1 MMIHIEGLEF
11 AYAGSEFRLA
21 IPSLS
26 IGSAESVAIIGPS
39 GTGKSTLLKLVAGIL
54 TAKNGSVSVDGVDL
68 GKLGDS
74 ERRAFRSERIGFIF
88 QDFEL
93 LDYLSAFDNIL
104 HPYRISRTLRLD
116 SKVRERARQL
126 AREMGVNERL
136 QAYPS
141 QLSQGEKQR
150 VAISRAVLTCPR
162 LILADEATGNLD
174 PANKQHIL
182 DLLFRYLQQ
191 SSATLLAVTHD
202 HDLLDRFDRV
212 INFQAFL
219 HDR

>member
-1 MMIHIEGLEF
+1 MIQVDELEF
-11 AYAGSEFRLA
+11 SYTQSEFQLV

-26 IGSAESVAIIGPS
+26 VGSAESVAIIGPS
-39 GTGKSTLLKLVAGIL
+39 GTGKSTLLKLVSGIL
-54 TAKNGSVSVDGVDL
+54 TATKGQVLFNGVDL
-68 GKLGDS
+68 AALGDS
-74 ERRAFRSERIGFIF
+74 RRRALRSEQIGFIF
-88 QDFEL
+88 QNFEL

-104 HPYRISRTLRLD
+104 HPYRISRTLQLD
-116 SKVRERARQL
+116 AEVRERARQL
-126 AREMGVNERL
+126 AYDMGVNERL

-150 VAISRAVLTCPR
+150 VAICRAVLSCPR

-182 DLLFRYLQQ
+182 DLIFHYIQQ
-191 SSATLLAVTHD
+191 SGATLLAVTHD
-202 HDLLDRFDRV
+202 HDLLNRFDRV
-212 INFQAFL
+212 IDFQAFI

>member
-1 MMIHIEGLEF
+1 MIQVEGLEF
-11 AYAGSEFRLA
+11 SYTQSEFQLV

-26 IGSAESVAIIGPS
+26 VGSAESVAIIGPS

-54 TAKNGSVSVDGVDL
+54 TATKGQVSFNGVDL
-68 GKLGDS
+68 ATLGDS
-74 ERRAFRSERIGFIF
+74 RRRALRSEQIGFIF
-88 QDFEL
+88 QNFEL

-104 HPYRISRTLRLD
+104 HPYRISRTLQLD
-116 SKVRERARQL
+116 AEVRERARQL
-126 AREMGVNERL
+126 AHDMGVNERL

-150 VAISRAVLTCPR
+150 VAICRAVLSCPR

-182 DLLFRYLQQ
+182 DLIFHYIQQ
-191 SSATLLAVTHD
+191 SGATLLAVTHD

-212 INFQAFL
+212 IDFQAFI

>member
-1 MMIHIEGLEF
+1 MIHIDKLEF
-11 AYAGSEFRLA
+11 SYARSEFRLT

-26 IGSAESVAIIGPS
+26 IESAENVAIIGPS

-54 TAKNGSVSVDGVDL
+54 TATRGSVVVDGVDL
-68 GKLGDS
+68 SVLGDPG
-74 ERRAFRSERIGFIF
+74 RRAFRSERIGFIF

-93 LDYLSAFDNIL
+93 LDYLSAYDNIL

-116 SKVRERARQL
+116 TTVRERARQL
-126 AREMGVNERL
+126 AREMGVEQRL

-150 VAISRAVLTCPR
+150 VAICRAVLTCPKI
-162 LILADEATGNLD
+162 ILADEATGNLD

-182 DLLFRYLQQ
+182 DLIFRYIQQ
-191 SSATLLAVTHD
+191 SGATLLAVTHD

-212 INFQAFL
+212 IDFQAFI
-219 HDR
+219 HD

>member
-1 MMIHIEGLEF
+1 MISIERLEF
-11 AYAGSEFRLA
+11 SYARSEFRLV

-54 TAKNGSVSVDGVDL
+54 TADKGLISFDGIDL
-68 GKLGDS
+68 AALGDS
-74 ERRAFRSERIGFIF
+74 RRRALRSERIGFIF

-93 LDYLSAFDNIL
+93 LDYLNAFDNIL

-116 SKVRERARQL
+116 SAVRERAWQL
-126 AREMGVNERL
+126 AHEMGVDDRL

-150 VAISRAVLTCPR
+150 VAICRAVLTSPR

-174 PANKQHIL
+174 PANKRTIL
-182 DLLFRYLQQ
+182 DLIFRHIRQ
-191 SSATLLAVTHD
+191 SGATLLAVTHD
-202 HDLLDRFDRV
+202 HDLLGRFDR
-212 INFQAFL
+212 IIDFQTFI
-219 HDR
+219 HD

>member
-1 MMIHIEGLEF
+1 MIQVEGLEF
-11 AYAGSEFRLA
+11 SYTQSEFQLV

-26 IGSAESVAIIGPS
+26 VGPAESVAIIGPS

-54 TAKNGSVSVDGVDL
+54 TATKGQVSFNGVDL
-68 GKLGDS
+68 ATLGDS
-74 ERRAFRSERIGFIF
+74 RRRALRSEQIGFIF
-88 QDFEL
+88 QNFEL

-104 HPYRISRTLRLD
+104 HPYRISRTLQLD
-116 SKVRERARQL
+116 AEVRERARQL
-126 AREMGVNERL
+126 AHDMGVNERL

-150 VAISRAVLTCPR
+150 VAICRAVLSCPR

-182 DLLFRYLQQ
+182 DLIFHYIQQ
-191 SSATLLAVTHD
+191 SGATLLAVTHD

-212 INFQAFL
+212 IDFQAFI

>member
-1 MMIHIEGLEF
+1 MIQVDELEF
-11 AYAGSEFRLA
+11 SYTQSEFQLV

-26 IGSAESVAIIGPS
+26 VGLAESVAIIGPS
-39 GTGKSTLLKLVAGIL
+39 GTGKSTLLKLVSGIL
-54 TAKNGSVSVDGVDL
+54 TATKGQVLFNGVDL
-68 GKLGDS
+68 AALGDS
-74 ERRAFRSERIGFIF
+74 RRRALRSEQIGFIF
-88 QDFEL
+88 QNFEL

-104 HPYRISRTLRLD
+104 HPYRISRTLQLD
-116 SKVRERARQL
+116 AEVRERARQL
-126 AREMGVNERL
+126 AYDMGVNERL

-150 VAISRAVLTCPR
+150 VAICRAVLSCPR

-182 DLLFRYLQQ
+182 DLIFHYIQQ
-191 SSATLLAVTHD
+191 SGATLLAVTHD
-202 HDLLDRFDRV
+202 HDLLNRFDHV
-212 INFQAFL
+212 IDFQASI

>member
-1 MMIHIEGLEF
+1 MIHIEELEF
-11 AYAGSEFRLA
+11 SYARSEFRLT

-26 IGSAESVAIIGPS
+26 IESAENIAIIGPS

-54 TAKNGSVSVDGVDL
+54 TATRGSVVVDGVDL
-68 GKLGDS
+68 GVLGDS
-74 ERRAFRSERIGFIF
+74 GRRAFRSERIGFIF

-93 LDYLSAFDNIL
+93 LDYLSAYDNIL

-116 SKVRERARQL
+116 AAVRERARQL
-126 AREMGVNERL
+126 AGKMGVEQRL

-150 VAISRAVLTCPR
+150 IAICRAVLTCPKI
-162 LILADEATGNLD
+162 ILADEATGNLD

-182 DLLFRYLQQ
+182 DLIFRYIQQ
-191 SSATLLAVTHD
+191 SGATLLAVTHD

-212 INFQAFL
+212 MDFQAFI
-219 HDR
+219 HD

>member
-1 MMIHIEGLEF
+1 MIHIEELEF
-11 AYAGSEFRLA
+11 SYARSEFRLT

-26 IGSAESVAIIGPS
+26 IESAENIAIIGPS

-54 TAKNGSVSVDGVDL
+54 TATRGSVVVDGVDL
-68 GKLGDS
+68 GVLGDS
-74 ERRAFRSERIGFIF
+74 GRRAFRSERIGFIF

-93 LDYLSAFDNIL
+93 LDYLSAYDNIL

-116 SKVRERARQL
+116 AAVRERARQL
-126 AREMGVNERL
+126 AGEMGVEQRL

-150 VAISRAVLTCPR
+150 VAICRAVLTCPKI
-162 LILADEATGNLD
+162 ILADEATGNLD

-182 DLLFRYLQQ
+182 DLIFHYIQQ
-191 SSATLLAVTHD
+191 SGATLLAVTHD

-212 INFQAFL
+212 MDFQAFI
-219 HDR
+219 HD

>member
-1 MMIHIEGLEF
+1 MQGRNS
-11 AYAGSEFRLA
+11 GSPFHHYRLDQ
-21 IPSLS
+21 
-26 IGSAESVAIIGPS
+26 SVAIIGPS

>member
-1 MMIHIEGLEF
+1 MIQVEGLEF
-11 AYAGSEFRLA
+11 SYTQSEFQLV

-26 IGSAESVAIIGPS
+26 VGPAESVAIIGPS

-54 TAKNGSVSVDGVDL
+54 TATKGRVSFNGVDL
-68 GKLGDS
+68 TALGDS
-74 ERRAFRSERIGFIF
+74 RRRALRSEQIGFIF
-88 QDFEL
+88 QNFEL

-104 HPYRISRTLRLD
+104 HPYRISRTLQLD
-116 SKVRERARQL
+116 AEVRERARQL
-126 AREMGVNERL
+126 AHDMGVNERL

-150 VAISRAVLTCPR
+150 VAICRAVLSCPR

-182 DLLFRYLQQ
+182 DLIFHYIQQ
-191 SSATLLAVTHD
+191 SGATLLAVTHD
-202 HDLLDRFDRV
+202 HDLLGRFDRV
-212 INFQAFL
+212 IDFQAFI

>member
-1 MMIHIEGLEF
+1 MIHIKELEF

-21 IPSLS
+21 IPALS
-26 IGSAESVAIIGPS
+26 IASPECVAIIGPS

-54 TAKNGSVSVDGVDL
+54 TAKSGSVSVDGVDL
-68 GKLGDS
+68 GTLSDQR
-74 ERRAFRSERIGFIF
+74 RRAFRSEQIGFIF

-104 HPYRISRTLRLD
+104 HPYRISRTLQLD
-116 SKVRERARQL
+116 AAVRERARQL
-126 AREMGVNERL
+126 AYEMGVDARL

-150 VAISRAVLTCPR
+150 VAICRAVLTCPK

-182 DLLFRYLQQ
+182 DLIFRYIQQ
-191 SSATLLAVTHD
+191 SGATLLAVTHD
-202 HDLLDRFDRV
+202 HDLLDRFDR
-212 INFQAFL
+212 IIDFQAFL

>member
-1 MMIHIEGLEF
+1 MIQVDELEF
-11 AYAGSEFRLA
+11 SYTQSEFQLV

-26 IGSAESVAIIGPS
+26 VGSAESVAIIGPS
-39 GTGKSTLLKLVAGIL
+39 GTGKSTLLKLVSGIL
-54 TAKNGSVSVDGVDL
+54 TATKGRVLFNGVDL
-68 GKLGDS
+68 AALGDS
-74 ERRAFRSERIGFIF
+74 RRRALRSEQIGFIF
-88 QDFEL
+88 QNFEL

-104 HPYRISRTLRLD
+104 HPYRISRTLQLD
-116 SKVRERARQL
+116 AEVRERARQL
-126 AREMGVNERL
+126 AYDMGVNERL

-150 VAISRAVLTCPR
+150 VAICRAVLSCPR

-182 DLLFRYLQQ
+182 DLIFHYIQQ
-191 SSATLLAVTHD
+191 SGATLLAVTHD
-202 HDLLDRFDRV
+202 HDLLNRFDRV
-212 INFQAFL
+212 IDFQAFI

>member
-1 MMIHIEGLEF
+1 MIQVDELEF
-11 AYAGSEFRLA
+11 SYTQSEFQLV

-26 IGSAESVAIIGPS
+26 VGSAESVAIIGPS
-39 GTGKSTLLKLVAGIL
+39 GTGKSTLLKLVSGIL
-54 TAKNGSVSVDGVDL
+54 TATKGQVLFNGVDL
-68 GKLGDS
+68 AALGDS
-74 ERRAFRSERIGFIF
+74 RRRALRSEQIGFIF
-88 QDFEL
+88 QNFEL

-104 HPYRISRTLRLD
+104 HPYRISRTLQLD
-116 SKVRERARQL
+116 AEVRERARQL
-126 AREMGVNERL
+126 AYDMGVNERL

-150 VAISRAVLTCPR
+150 VAICRAVLSCPR

-182 DLLFRYLQQ
+182 DLIFHYIQQ
-191 SSATLLAVTHD
+191 SGATLLAVTHD
-202 HDLLDRFDRV
+202 HDLLNRFDHV
-212 INFQAFL
+212 IDFQAFI